1 MSSIASEIY
10 RRKDFPVFIRDLLSS
25 LNQVIEMIILDKDD
39 FLLTISKQAVMLI
52 GDCMSIIDVILNE
65 NVAPAYAFF
74 EEIVVDGVKTI
85 HFIPEFLQTLSLFQV
100 WLLNTCYLVQY
111 VHVLEERAERDSS
124 SFAACFFLK

>member
-1 MSSIASEIY
+1 
-10 RRKDFPVFIRDLLSS
+10 
-25 LNQVIEMIILDKDD
+25 MIILDKDD

-100 WLLNTCYLVQY
+100 
-111 VHVLEERAERDSS
+111 
-124 SFAACFFLK
+124 